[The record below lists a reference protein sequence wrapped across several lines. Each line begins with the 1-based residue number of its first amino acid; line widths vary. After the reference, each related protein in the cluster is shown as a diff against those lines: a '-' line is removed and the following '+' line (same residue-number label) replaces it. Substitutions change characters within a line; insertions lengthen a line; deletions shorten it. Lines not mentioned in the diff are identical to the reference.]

1 MARILIVDDENE
13 IRDMLRQ
20 MFEREGFE
28 VVEAPD
34 GKEALKIFRQEQT
47 DLVITDIIMPEQEGL
62 ETIIKLRKEFPEVK
76 IIAMSGGGIIEP
88 EPYLNMAEK
97 VGALRTF
104 TKPVNRKELLEKV
117 REALKVEGEK

>member
-28 VVEAPD
+28 VVEASD
-34 GKEALKIFRQEQT
+34 GKEALKIFREEQT

-62 ETIIKLRKEFPEVK
+62 ETIIKLKKEFPKVK

-104 TKPVNRKELLEKV
+104 TKPVKRQEILEIV
-117 REALKVEGEK
+117 RDVLNVK

>member
-1 MARILIVDDENE
+1 MARILIVDDEDE
-13 IRDMLRQ
+13 IRNMLRQ

-34 GKEALKIFRQEQT
+34 GKEALKIFRKEQT

-62 ETIIKLRKEFPEVK
+62 ETIIKLKKEFPKVK

-104 TKPVNRKELLEKV
+104 TKPVKREEILETVKDV
-117 REALKVEGEK
+117 LGEW

>member
-13 IRDMLRQ
+13 IREMLRQ

-34 GKEALKIFRQEQT
+34 GKEALKVFRQEQT

-117 REALKVEGEK
+117 REVLKVEGER